1 MPAELY
7 PWMHLAGRILFSL
20 VFILSG
26 LNHLIQRQSMAEY
39 ARARGLPAPGL
50 AVVLSGIFI
59 LACGLMIAVGY
70 SRFIA
75 SGLLFLFLVATAFLM
90 HPFWKEEDP
99 QAQQNEMTHF
109 LKDLALAGAAL
120 IIAYYAGTPWPLT
133 LG

>member
-7 PWMHLAGRILFSL
+7 PWMHLAGRTLFAMI
-20 VFILSG
+20 FIMSG
-26 LNHLIQRQSMAEY
+26 LNHLMQREAMTQY
-39 ARARGLPAPGL
+39 ARGRNLPAPGA
-50 AVVLSGIFI
+50 AVVISGIVI
-59 LACGLMIAVGY
+59 LAAGLMIALGW

-75 SGLLFLFLVATAFLM
+75 AGLLFLFLLATAFLM

-120 IIAYYAGTPWPLT
+120 LVAYYAGNPWPLS
-133 LG
+133 L